1 MKHASAKAM
10 MNNLE
15 NKGVTDTAL
24 YANVSQRATEAE
36 KERIAIE
43 GNLMTALGLNEA

>member
-1 MKHASAKAM
+1 M

-15 NKGVTDTAL
+15 NKGATDTAL
-24 YANVSQRATEAE
+24 YAQVSQRAADAE
-36 KERIAIE
+36 KERVAVE